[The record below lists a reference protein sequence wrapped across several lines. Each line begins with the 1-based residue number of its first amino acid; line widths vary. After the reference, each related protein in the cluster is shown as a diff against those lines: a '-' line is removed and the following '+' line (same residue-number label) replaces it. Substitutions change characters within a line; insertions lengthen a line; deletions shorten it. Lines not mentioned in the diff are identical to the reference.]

1 MKIILSKQDLKIKST
16 YYFKTGLIFLL
27 MTAVYFNV
35 AKIFQYYGF
44 ELEMS
49 IPKACV
55 GIILIFLSSNLV
67 LYKFNYDLKNSFI
80 VYVHQFMFIP
90 IIVLFSFGGIGIELL
105 ICHVIFLLSL
115 KISMSL
121 KLKKLKTTIFSNT
134 YPIEKKQ
141 NRVVIYVLAMI
152 LLLPFISSFNNFS
165 WSSFIQSE
173 LYAIRFSARQ
183 TESFLMGYF
192 KAPLVRVLLPI
203 LFVYATTK
211 RKYILMAIVGL
222 IITLIY
228 GSTGAVKS
236 IIVVIPIILFFV
248 SSKTY
253 LQIQQRLFLIIFMFL
268 SLSIFETAVIGSY
281 FITDIPNRRLFFV
294 PGFLENNYIT
304 EFKDNYLFYKT
315 SYLDF
320 LFSEKNVRVTQIIG
334 GKYLG
339 DYSIN
344 ANVGVLMDG
353 FINLGYIGV
362 FIHASVVGL
371 AIRALNNMKINP
383 AFFGLFFVY
392 FYYVNTSFLGTLL
405 ITHGLLFL
413 IIASKFFLKDQ
424 YQEI

>member
-1 MKIILSKQDLKIKST
+1 MAD
-16 YYFKTGLIFLL
+16 
-27 MTAVYFNV
+27 
-35 AKIFQYYGF
+35 
-44 ELEMS
+44 
-49 IPKACV
+49 
-55 GIILIFLSSNLV
+55 
-67 LYKFNYDLKNSFI
+67 
-80 VYVHQFMFIP
+80 
-90 IIVLFSFGGIGIELL
+90 
-105 ICHVIFLLSL
+105 
-115 KISMSL
+115 
-121 KLKKLKTTIFSNT
+121 
-134 YPIEKKQ
+134 
-141 NRVVIYVLAMI
+141 IYVLAII

-165 WSSFIQSE
+165 WASFLQSE
-173 LYAIRFSARQ
+173 LYAIRFSARE

-211 RKYILMAIVGL
+211 RKYILMAIIGL

-253 LQIQQRLFLIIFMFL
+253 LQIQKRLFLIIFIL
-268 SLSIFETAVIGSY
+268 LTLSIFETAIIGSY

-304 EFKDNYLFYKT
+304 EFKDNYLFYKS

-362 FIHASVVGL
+362 FIHALVIGL
-371 AIRALNNMKINP
+371 AIRALNSMKIKP

-405 ITHGLLFL
+405 ITHGFLFL
-413 IIASKFFLKDQ
+413 IISSKFFLKNQ
-424 YQEI
+424 HQ